1 MKAKRIVIGVALG
14 ILLLAVISCS
24 STPTEHQP
32 SVPIDLQ
39 ISFKPSLL
47 TTLIDTVRLRISYPE
62 TGEII
67 DTLPSLEQGIIRDT
81 LVLSPGNDVEFFL
94 SAISGEGQVL
104 YEGST
109 TVNIVVGGSTVV
121 TINMEPVVSMLR
133 PSPIYQLVSLNEEFS
148 VGIDLYN
155 VTDLYG
161 AAFRLYFNEDTLAV
175 KSVEPGPFLG
185 DNVLFIPNIQSGYV
199 AVGISRLPPDM
210 DGVNESGRL
219 ATIVFEAVGIGKSAL
234 EFDPDKLLLTD
245 QAGQPIPEVADT
257 IVAETGRVL
266 VVDSNPPPD

>member
-14 ILLLAVISCS
+14 ILWLAVISCS

-39 ISFKPSLL
+39 LSFKPSLL
-47 TTLIDTVRLRISYPE
+47 TTLIDTVRLRITYPE
-62 TGEII
+62 TDEIRNE
-67 DTLPSLEQGIIRDT
+67 LPSLEQGIIRDT

-104 YEGST
+104 YEGDT
-109 TVNIVVGGSTVV
+109 TLNIVVGGSTVV
-121 TINMEPVVSMLR
+121 TIKMEPVVSMLR

-155 VTDLYG
+155 ITDLYG

-185 DNVLFIPNIQSGYV
+185 DNVLFTPNIQSGYV

-210 DGVNESGRL
+210 DGVDKSGRL
-219 ATIVFEAVGIGKSAL
+219 ATIVFEAVGVGASAL
-234 EFDPDKLLLTD
+234 EFDTDKLSLTD
-245 QAGQPIPEVADT
+245 QAGQPIPEAANLV
-257 IVAETGRVL
+257 VETGRVL
-266 VVDSNPPPD
+266 VTSINPPPD